1 MSANMEQG
9 GGECYY
15 KIVAVKV
22 ATSCTVTNVIFVFCF
37 FLHTKTVLT
46 VFSYNSILR
55 KGCFEWIVIAN
66 NLQSNNKSIRTTN
79 VIIKK

>member
-9 GGECYY
+9 GGEFCY

-22 ATSCTVTNVIFVFCF
+22 ATSCTVTDVIFYFF

>member
-22 ATSCTVTNVIFVFCF
+22 ATSCTVTDVIFFFFFFFAHKNCF
-37 FLHTKTVLT
+37 DSFQLQFNLTKGL
-46 VFSYNSILR
+46 F
-55 KGCFEWIVIAN
+55 
-66 NLQSNNKSIRTTN
+66 
-79 VIIKK
+79 